1 MIGNNWIALVL
12 TFVLALAWLRLNDF
26 LAHRGIISSPL
37 SRKIIHIGT
46 GPIFVLCW
54 LFFTPAV
61 ESRWLAAL
69 VPFAITV
76 QFALIGLGLWKDPA
90 AVAGMARTGD
100 PKEILRGPLFY
111 GIVFVVLTLVFWND
125 SLIGIVALMLL
136 CGGDGLADVVGKRVK
151 TPALPWSPRKSIGGT
166 LAVFAG
172 GIILTALVLG
182 GYALAG
188 ALPGG
193 MPVPWLAIG
202 VVILAGTLV
211 ESLPFH
217 DIDNLTVP
225 AVAVLM
231 GYFLY

>member
-12 TFVLALAWLRLNDF
+12 TLALALAWLRLNDY
-26 LAHRGIISSPL
+26 LAHRGVISSPL

-46 GPIFVLCW
+46 GPIYVLCW
-54 LFFTPAV
+54 LFFTPAP

-90 AVAGMARTGD
+90 AVAGMSRTGD

-111 GIVFVVLTLVFWND
+111 GIVFIVLTLVYWKE

-151 TPALPWSPRKSIGGT
+151 TAPIPWAPRKSMGGT

-172 GIILTALVLG
+172 GLVLTALVLG
-182 GYALAG
+182 VYSLAG

-193 MPVPWLAIG
+193 EPAPWAGIL
-202 VVILAGTLV
+202 VVIIAGTLV
-211 ESLPFH
+211 ESLPFN
-217 DIDNLTVP
+217 DVDNLTVP
-225 AVAVLM
+225 AVAVLL
-231 GYFLY
+231 GHLLF

>member
-12 TFVLALAWLRLNDF
+12 TLALALAWLRFNDF
-26 LAHRGIISSPL
+26 LAHRGVISSPL

-54 LFFTPAV
+54 LFFTPGW

-69 VPFAITV
+69 VPFAISV
-76 QFALIGLGLWKDPA
+76 QFALIGLGFMKDPA

-100 PKEILRGPLFY
+100 PREILRGPLYY

-136 CGGDGLADVVGKRVK
+136 CGGDGLADVVGKRIK
-151 TPALPWSPRKSIGGT
+151 SPAIPWSPRKSVGGT

-172 GIILTALVLG
+172 GLILSAVVLG
-182 GYALAG
+182 VYGLAG
-188 ALPGG
+188 AIPGG
-193 MPVPWLAIG
+193 AEIPWPAIIG
-202 VVILAGTLV
+202 VIFVGTVV
-211 ESLPFH
+211 ESLPFS

-225 AVAVLM
+225 AVAVLL
-231 GYFLY
+231 GYLLY

>member
-12 TFVLALAWLRLNDF
+12 TLALALAWLRLNDY
-26 LAHRGIISSPL
+26 LAHRGVISSPL

-54 LFFTPAV
+54 LFFTPAP

-90 AVAGMARTGD
+90 AVAGMSRTGD

-111 GIVFVVLTLVFWND
+111 GIVFVVLTLVYWNE

-151 TPALPWSPRKSIGGT
+151 TAPIPWAPRKSVGGT

-172 GIILTALVLG
+172 GLILTALVLSV
-182 GYALAG
+182 YSLAG

-193 MPVPWLAIG
+193 EPAPWLGIL

-211 ESLPFH
+211 ESLPFN
-217 DIDNLTVP
+217 DVDNLTVP
-225 AVAVLM
+225 AVAVLL
-231 GYFLY
+231 GHLLF